1 MKTRKISNKVIIAII
16 AVLAIVTIFIYL
28 SYLCHKDFEK
38 TAILQT
44 QRQLLMIA
52 KTTAN
57 RMEEFVDT
65 LSRESKVIAAE
76 PAVQK
81 EIKDRIMQTQLH
93 VCPIKIFY
101 ESHKDNVDA
110 LTTLD
115 ANGIILHRHP
125 FWVDEKDRIGTD
137 FNDKPGVAYVVREH
151 EPYVSEVF
159 YNNLGEL
166 AISIS
171 EPVFHENEFIGM
183 VRWMIS
189 LDNLSKHFIQPI
201 KAGKAGFAW
210 LLDEGG
216 TMLSYPDPKQV
227 GKHIMAPR
235 KEKFPGHDWSLLEEI
250 VKKSTQGEE
259 DTGIYSC
266 ATYGKR
272 VIAYAPVHIGNRL
285 WSIGVSMNYSEIATP
300 IFEHA
305 MHHVEITA
313 LVMLLF
319 SAGGFAFYRMERKR
333 ADELESKNKELK
345 REITERRRVEEA
357 LRESTRRTQIAYD
370 QAITYAHHLN
380 EEITERGRAEDAL
393 RESEDKLKGI
403 VDSVTDFMF
412 MVDEQFNIVWT
423 NDVAE
428 DLFGQDMVGKK
439 CHAVYHGRDKVCE
452 LCIVRQCFQDGKVH
466 EFETEM
472 ATPDWNQR
480 SFWCTASVAALYD
493 DGRPRMVVEFL
504 RDMTERKQSE
514 KEVSTL
520 KQQIEFI
527 LGATKTGIDIIDSEF
542 NVRYID
548 PEWGKVYGDP
558 TGRKCYEYFMG
569 LSEMCPGCGI
579 PKALETKVATVTEE
593 VLVKEGNR
601 PIQVITRPFQNEE
614 GEWLVAEVNV
624 DITERKQAEEK
635 IRTSLREKEV
645 LLREI
650 HHRVKNNMQVI
661 SSLLKLQS
669 KYIKDEKD
677 IEMFRESQNRIKS
690 MALVHE
696 KLYQSEDLAN
706 IDFNE
711 YVKHLANILFR
722 SYGIDTGKIA
732 LKIDVE
738 DVIIEIDIAIPCGL
752 IVNELVS
759 NSLKYAFPEGG
770 KGEVKITLHSTD
782 ENEMELTVSD
792 DGVGV
797 PKDLDFSNTESLGL
811 KLVNILTNQIRG
823 RLDLERSKGS
833 KFHIRFKR

>member
-28 SYLCHKDFEK
+28 SYLCHRDFEE
-38 TAILQT
+38 TAISQT
-44 QRQLLMIA
+44 QGQLLTIA

-57 RMEEFVDT
+57 RLEEFIDD
-65 LSRESKVIAAE
+65 LSRDLRVIAAE
-76 PAVQK
+76 PAVQE
-81 EIKDRIMQTQLH
+81 EIKNRIMQTQLH

-101 ESHKDNVDA
+101 ESHKDNADT

-115 ANGIILHRHP
+115 ANGIMLHRHP

-137 FNDKPGVAYVVREH
+137 FNDKPGVAYVLREH
-151 EPYVSEVF
+151 VSYVSEVF
-159 YNNLGEL
+159 YNYLGEL

-216 TMLSYPDPKQV
+216 TMLSYPDPTQV
-227 GKHIMAPR
+227 GKHIMVPG
-235 KEKFPGHDWSLLEEI
+235 KEKFPGHDWSALEEI

-259 DTGIYSC
+259 DTGTYGC
-266 ATYGKR
+266 ATCGKR
-272 VIAYAPVHIGNRL
+272 IIAYAPVHIGNQL

-333 ADELESKNKELK
+333 SAELENKNIELMQ
-345 REITERRRVEEA
+345 EIAERK
-357 LRESTRRTQIAYD
+357 
-370 QAITYAHHLN
+370 H
-380 EEITERGRAEDAL
+380 AEDAL
-393 RESEDKLKGI
+393 KASEGKLTGI

-412 MVDEQFNIVWT
+412 MVGEQFNIMWT
-423 NDVAE
+423 NDVAN
-428 DLFGQDMVGKK
+428 DIFGPDMVGKK

-452 LCIVRQCFQDGKVH
+452 SCIVRQCFEDGKVH

-472 ATPDWNQR
+472 TTSDGNQR
-480 SFWCTASVAALYD
+480 SFWCTASVAARHD
-493 DGRPRMVVEFL
+493 DGRPRMVVESL
-504 RDMTERKQSE
+504 R
-514 KEVSTL
+514 
-520 KQQIEFI
+520 
-527 LGATKTGIDIIDSEF
+527 
-542 NVRYID
+542 
-548 PEWGKVYGDP
+548 
-558 TGRKCYEYFMG
+558 
-569 LSEMCPGCGI
+569 
-579 PKALETKVATVTEE
+579 
-593 VLVKEGNR
+593 
-601 PIQVITRPFQNEE
+601 
-614 GEWLVAEVNV
+614 

-677 IEMFRESQNRIKS
+677 VEMFRESQNRIKS

-696 KLYQSEDLAN
+696 KLYQSQDLAN

-722 SYGIDTGKIA
+722 SYGIDTEKIA
-732 LKIDVE
+732 LKLDIE
-738 DVIIEIDIAIPCGL
+738 DVIIEVDIAIPCGL

-759 NSLKYAFPEGG
+759 NSLKYAFTEDG

-797 PKDLDFSNTESLGL
+797 PKDLDFRNTESLGL

-833 KFHIRFKR
+833 KFYIRFKR